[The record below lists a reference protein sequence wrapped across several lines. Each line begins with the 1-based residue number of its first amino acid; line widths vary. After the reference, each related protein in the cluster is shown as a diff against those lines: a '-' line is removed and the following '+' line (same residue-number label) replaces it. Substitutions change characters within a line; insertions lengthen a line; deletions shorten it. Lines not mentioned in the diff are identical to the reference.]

1 MHSRS
6 SVLWR
11 LDELTQ
17 LFVIGYI
24 NWIRLDQTDWW
35 GPTELS
41 VAKRFR
47 RTTLLLVLVGTLD
60 VFSLA

>member
-17 LFVIGYI
+17 LFVIEYI

-35 GPTELS
+35 GPTELA

-47 RTTLLLVLVGTLD
+47 RTALLLVLVGTPD